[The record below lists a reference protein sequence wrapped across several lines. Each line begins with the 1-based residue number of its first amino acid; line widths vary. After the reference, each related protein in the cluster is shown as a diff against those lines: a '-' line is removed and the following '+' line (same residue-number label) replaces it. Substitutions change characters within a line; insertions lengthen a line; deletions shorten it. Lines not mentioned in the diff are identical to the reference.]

1 MQTGD
6 KFYCPRCGAEYEL
19 DEWDQFDYDAIGRFD
34 TVCDGC
40 EVLFRTLKGDD
51 GEPFSYC

>member
-6 KFYCPRCGAEYEL
+6 KFYCPRCGAEYYL
-19 DEWDQFDYDAIGRFD
+19 YAWDRFEFEEFGRFD

-40 EVLFRTLKGDD
+40 GVLFRTLKGEN